1 MADIPYI
8 GQTTDII
15 LGQEFLTWLWFTCDN
30 APASFRTPKD
40 EPVLVSMEQ
49 RVVVQGGEGDS
60 LETTSVSGSL
70 SPLREAR
77 VGLATGKKVVRALLR
92 VEKDDLA
99 WQCTLKAEDFS
110 FNSLKTPRI
119 ERDDDADED
128 ALLLERLYLY
138 ESFVEIFD
146 ALYARFLTLRLSD
159 GWRAEVAAM
168 QRWFRDEG

>member
-1 MADIPYI
+1 M
-8 GQTTDII
+8 
-15 LGQEFLTWLWFTCDN
+15 
-30 APASFRTPKD
+30 
-40 EPVLVSMEQ
+40 LVSMEQ

-110 FNSLKTPRI
+110 FNSLKTPKI
-119 ERDDDADED
+119 ERDNDADED